1 MIDEILSRCDHTL
14 LKITATE
21 GEILALV
28 DEGAE
33 YKTASVC
40 IPPAFVEVAARY
52 AAGRVKIC
60 TVIGFPNGYST
71 TAVKA
76 FEAAEAVRL
85 GADEVDMVINLGM
98 VRSGRFSDIL
108 GEINAVKD
116 ACAGRVLKVIIE
128 TSELTECEI
137 RTLCRVVSD
146 SRADYIK
153 TSTGFTSRG
162 ASFSDIEIMRD
173 EVSERLKIKASGGIS
188 SIADAEKFIALG
200 ADRLGTS
207 RMVKLARELK
217 KDQNGVAKNG

>member
-1 MIDEILSRCDHTL
+1 MTVEEILSRCDHTL
-14 LKITATE
+14 LKINATE

-40 IPPAFVEVAARY
+40 IPPSFVEAAARY

-116 ACAGRVLKVIIE
+116 ACAGKTLKVIIE

-137 RTLCRVVSD
+137 RTLSGVVSD

-162 ASFSDIEIMRD
+162 ASFSDITIMKE
-173 EVSERLKIKASGGIS
+173 EVKDTLKIKASGGIS
-188 SIADAEKFIALG
+188 SLEDAERFIALG

-207 RMVKLARELK
+207 RMVKI
-217 KDQNGVAKNG
+217 AKEMERCGKE